1 MVFTGHSLDGCLQ
14 IVFFTGEAENPESS
28 VWLENQA
35 VTVHFL
41 NGVTHDG
48 SEAASLLLCAPRL
61 DELCR
66 GAVAPCVW
74 PGAGWIVIP
83 GVA

>member
-1 MVFTGHSLDGCLQ
+1 MVFTGRSPDGRIQ
-14 IVFFTGEAENPESS
+14 IVFFAGKAENPESS

-35 VTVHFL
+35 VTVQL
-41 NGVTHDG
+41 LSRVTYDG

-66 GAVAPCVW
+66 GAVAPSFW